1 MSVSCPVC
9 LRMRTAYFGQGRDWL
24 FGTTDETFS
33 LHTCV
38 DCRCLFLDPM
48 PGPEKIASF
57 YPPNYWWDGS
67 GSGILRTLEAA
78 YRRIVLLDH
87 VSFIARAAGRPSPP
101 SGVSPRILDVGCGPA
116 TVLALLKARG
126 YEVHGLDISSEAS
139 DIARRDHEIGV
150 TVGTLESANLGDAEF
165 DTLVLL
171 HTLEHVA
178 EPHRVLA
185 EARRVLTPAGR
196 LVLQVPNVDS
206 IQCRVFGVRWYG
218 LDVPRHLIDYSRTS
232 LLGLL
237 EATGFEVE
245 RVRHFN
251 LRDNAPALASSLF
264 PSLDPVARA
273 VRRRS
278 AGRERGIG
286 TWFRHLGYLAA
297 VVMSYPPAA
306 IEAALGR
313 GATLMVQA
321 CRK

>member
-1 MSVSCPVC
+1 MSASCPVC
-9 LRMRTAYFGQGRDWL
+9 RRTGTAYFGQGRDWL
-24 FGTTDETFS
+24 LGTTDETFS

-38 DCRCLFLDPM
+38 DCRSVFLDPM

-67 GSGILRTLEAA
+67 GSGLLQKLESA

-87 VSFIARAAGRPSPP
+87 VSFIARAAGRSSPG
-101 SGVSPRILDVGCGPA
+101 SGVRPRILDVGCGPA

-126 YEVHGLDISSEAS
+126 YDVHGLDVSSEAS
-139 DIARRDHEIGV
+139 EIARRDHDIEV
-150 TVGTLESANLGDAEF
+150 TVGTLDGAPVGDAEF
-165 DTLVLL
+165 DTVVLL
-171 HTLEHVA
+171 HTLEHVP

-185 EARRVLTPAGR
+185 EARRVLTSAGR

-206 IQCRVFGVRWYG
+206 IQSRVFGVRWYG

-237 EATGFEVE
+237 EETGFEVE

-264 PSLDPVARA
+264 PSLDPLSRA

-306 IEAALGR
+306 IEAAIGR

-321 CRK
+321 RKK

>member
-1 MSVSCPVC
+1 MSASCPVC
-9 LRMRTAYFGQGRDWL
+9 FRTGTVFFGQGRDLL

-38 DCRCLFLDPM
+38 GCRCVFLNPM

-67 GSGILRTLEAA
+67 GSGFLRKLEAA

-87 VSFIARAAGRPSPP
+87 VSFITRAAGQSSPP
-101 SGVSPRILDVGCGPA
+101 SRESPRILDVGCGPA

-126 YEVHGLDISSEAS
+126 FTVHGLDISFEAS
-139 DIARRDHEIGV
+139 GIAKRDHDIEV
-150 TVGTLESANLGDAEF
+150 TVGTLDPAIFGDSEF
-165 DTLVLL
+165 DTVVLL
-171 HTLEHVA
+171 HTLEHVPD
-178 EPHRVLA
+178 PHRVLA
-185 EARRVLTPAGR
+185 QARRILRPAGR
-196 LVLQVPNVDS
+196 LVVQVPNVDS
-206 IQCRVFGVRWYG
+206 IQCRVFGDRWYG

-232 LLGLL
+232 LMGLL
-237 EATGFEVE
+237 DATGFEVE

-264 PSLDPVARA
+264 PSLDPVSRA

-278 AGRERGIG
+278 RGLERGIG
-286 TWFRHLGYLAA
+286 TWFRHLGYIAA
-297 VVMSYPPAA
+297 VALSYPPTVV
-306 IEAALGR
+306 EAALGR

-321 CRK
+321 CKK